1 MAKSNSNSGGRYP
14 RQIKL
19 ADGRQI
25 SMRLMRP
32 QDADEIV
39 RFARTL
45 PEEDLLFLRS
55 DITDPAIVADWA
67 RNLERG
73 ATVTIL
79 AEIDEKLAGY
89 ASIHL
94 SETRWTRGVGE
105 IRVNVGPSFRGLSL
119 GKRLTAEIFDV
130 ARSLNLRKITAM
142 MTSDQPVARAVFER
156 LGFRVEALLSDWV
169 EDRHGQPRDL
179 LVMSHDVHGL
189 TDQVEA

>member
-94 SETRWTRGVGE
+94 SETRWTRGVG
-105 IRVNVGPSFRGLSL
+105 
-119 GKRLTAEIFDV
+119 
-130 ARSLNLRKITAM
+130 
-142 MTSDQPVARAVFER
+142 
-156 LGFRVEALLSDWV
+156 
-169 EDRHGQPRDL
+169 
-179 LVMSHDVHGL
+179 
-189 TDQVEA
+189 